1 MQKAFPSLLL
11 RPLTLALLFC
21 CAPLLAQTTTAPPA
35 NLSYKVLAQYP
46 HDANAFTQGLE
57 IADHSLF
64 ESSGLY
70 DKSFITRSAIPTQ
83 AAATAPV
90 ERQALPQR
98 YFGEGLTIWKDKIYV
113 ATWREQR
120 GLIFERASLQP
131 VGEFPI
137 AGEGWGLAH
146 SGSHL
151 ILSNGSAVLQ
161 FLDAQTFAVQKTLT
175 VQNAGIPVEQLN
187 ELEWIPATHERPARL
202 LANIW
207 QRDEL
212 VVIDPS
218 DGRVTGRLDLRQ
230 LYPRGLRSRRADVMN
245 GIAFDASDQT
255 LLVTGKF
262 WPHLYRI
269 QLLQPLP

>member
-21 CAPLLAQTTTAPPA
+21 CAPLLAQTATAPPA
-35 NLSYKVLAQYP
+35 ALSYKVLAQYP
-46 HDANAFTQGLE
+46 HDANTFTQGLE

-70 DKSFITRSAIPTQ
+70 NKSFITRSTVPTH
-83 AAATAPV
+83 AATTAPV
-90 ERQALPQR
+90 DRQALPVR

-146 SGSHL
+146 SGSYL

-161 FLDAQTFAVQKTLT
+161 FLDPQTFAVQKTLT

-187 ELEWIPATHERPARL
+187 ELEWIPATHEHPARL

-207 QRDEL
+207 QSDEL
-212 VVIDPS
+212 VVIDPG